1 MDRAHAERELSEMDG
16 RPTRRALIR
25 GGIIAGGGALASAG
39 AAALLDSGAAQA
51 AASRPAEERALTHAL
66 ELEQLMVI
74 AYRRV
79 LGSRVIRP
87 DTRPQLTTMLDQ
99 ELQHLNLL
107 EHVLRQR
114 GETVPKPPSLSDA
127 QAALSRHD
135 VHWSLTAL
143 TNQHQCLKLLVDVES
158 LVENGYFKALGA
170 VEDATLLRACAE
182 IMGCEAQHWTVL
194 SGLLNHQDA
203 MRAVPYP
210 FVEGTP

>member
-1 MDRAHAERELSEMDG
+1 MDHGA
-16 RPTRRALIR
+16 TRRELIR
-25 GGIIAGGGALASAG
+25 GGIIAGGGVLTGAGGLVAAS
-39 AAALLDSGAAQA
+39 SAQA
-51 AASRPAEERALTHAL
+51 AASSGEARALTHAL

-79 LGSRVIRP
+79 LGSPVIRP
-87 DTRPQLTTMLDQ
+87 DTRPQLTTMFDH
-99 ELQHLNLL
+99 EVQHLNLL
-107 EHVLRQR
+107 KRALTER

-127 QAALSRHD
+127 QAALSRHN

-158 LVENGYFKALGA
+158 LVENGYFKALSA
-170 VEDATLLRACAE
+170 VQDTTLITTCAE